1 MPRYVYKC
9 RKCEGSFTTFHG
21 MTEDQDYC
29 ELCEES
35 GCVFRIPQMPS
46 VTIVKEKAGKIVKEY
61 IEDTK
66 KEIKKEKERLTKEE
80 FNI

>member
-9 RKCEGSFTTFHG
+9 RKCDGSFTTFHS

-29 ELCEES
+29 ELCGEHDS
-35 GCVFRIPQMPS
+35 VFRIPQMPS
-46 VTIVKEKAGKIVKEY
+46 VKMVDKKVGQIVDEY

-66 KEIKKEKERLTKEE
+66 KEIKKEKERLKKED
-80 FNI
+80 FKL